1 MACEGERFSVRV
13 LAFSWRALIT
23 PLDRFLRTELS
34 WSVSKVDDELTPIVQ
49 RIARRGQVSAT
60 FRVKFRLYSAHLR
73 LASQAGAMNK
83 QTILDPFFDASLGK
97 GMFAPRLRTKY
108 PSKRLQAVIK
118 MFREAEARIRGE
130 IVPEHFGEM
139 LADLEDEPLRE
150 VDPNDANQLENTGQD
165 AAGIKR
171 KVSGGK
177 RKRTSAGE
185 GEENAGA
192 QKKAPRR
199 RKTQDSEVTADKD
212 DSEATGGRSRASSN
226 ASARGKRG
234 KPTRGGARGS
244 RTERTRT
251 TRSETTAQPMEGEDE
266 PNVTGTQPV
275 SSPLGD
281 QGYDQLFLE
290 IASDPVEP
298 EEDHPTR
305 PRPRQRKN
313 VDGPI

>member
-1 MACEGERFSVRV
+1 
-13 LAFSWRALIT
+13 
-23 PLDRFLRTELS
+23 
-34 WSVSKVDDELTPIVQ
+34 
-49 RIARRGQVSAT
+49 
-60 FRVKFRLYSAHLR
+60 
-73 LASQAGAMNK
+73 MNK

-130 IVPEHFGEM
+130 NVPERFGEM

-150 VDPNDANQLENTGQD
+150 VDPNETNQQLGKTKPD
-165 AAGIKR
+165 SPAVKR

-185 GEENAGA
+185 GEENPTVP
-192 QKKAPRR
+192 KKAPRR
-199 RKTQDSEVTADKD
+199 RKTQDSEAADNLND
-212 DSEATGGRSRASSN
+212 EDVAVGRSRASSN
-226 ASARGKRG
+226 ASTRDKRG
-234 KPTRGGARGS
+234 KSSRGRAKSGADK
-244 RTERTRT
+244 RTRSA
-251 TRSETTAQPMEGEDE
+251 RSET
-266 PNVTGTQPV
+266 VTNAADAETGRTLTGLQPV

-298 EEDHPTR
+298 EDDHPMR
-305 PRPRQRKN
+305 PKPRQKKN
-313 VDGPI
+313 AGGPF